1 MRQTLAQRAPWQ
13 LVVLLLGVVDVGVRV
28 GVGVGV
34 GVGVIERDEDV
45 EVLVDPED
53 VEETEVVAVDG
64 RGVLVDEGK
73 LMVVV
78 VSKVWVML
86 PLLDNKDM
94 MEVVDPEPPAPTP
107 PRLRHRS
114 PLQPTVVAETTD
126 GPDIGAKADWPP
138 VEPGATL
145 MLPLKLAE
153 ARVLT
158 ATVFVVD
165 GEFPPPRPSERHRRP
180 VQAVVWDD
188 ATVTNVVGPDT
199 EGAVNVP
206 TDTLTQANPVQELLP
221 EATAL
226 VAVVTVLVVGG
237 VFSPPR
243 PSERHKRPVQA
254 VAWEAAIVISV
265 EGTDKAVVPERV
277 GTLILL
283 DKETGMML
291 TPGLVPSVGGVG
303 TPVVE
308 ADGVGSRLPNPRDTH
323 SGPEQEGGRETE
335 AEAAKP
341 NDRLIEALTQSR
353 FEHPKG
359 RDVAAGLIDVR
370 APSEGKDVINVPG
383 TIFVLESEFKET
395 LTQRRS
401 EHPKGRVGFMG
412 TTDVGVS
419 KDGKDVNRE
428 PGAIPV
434 FNRELRGRFVIVG
447 MANVGVPSIELGRI
461 AVFNR
466 ELRGRFVIVGMAN
479 VGVPSIELGRT
490 PVFSREL
497 RGRFVIVGRA
507 NVGVPSIELGSIP
520 VFNKELRGRFVIVG
534 MSNVGVPSI
543 ELGRIPVFIRE
554 LRGRFVIVGIASVG
568 VPKIGRDAG
577 KEPGRIPVFSK
588 ELSGRFVIV
597 GMSNVG
603 VPRTGRDAG
612 KEPGT
617 WELRGRFVIV
627 GIANVGVPRMGR
639 DAVKEPGTIPVSREL
654 RGRFVIVGIANVGV
668 PSMGRDAV
676 NGSGRIPVFNKELK
690 GPGTMPV
697 NRELRGRFVIVG
709 MFNVGIAVKEPG
721 TIPVNRELRG
731 RFVIVGTANV
741 GVCMGKDTGR
751 EPKGRLTG
759 RSVIVGIANVGVPS
773 IGRDAVKEPG
783 TIPVN
788 RELRGRFVIVG
799 TANVGVCMGNDAV
812 REPKETLTQLRSK
825 HPKGKDAV
833 REPKE
838 TLTQLRS
845 KHPKGKF
852 VVMAPGTVTSDER
865 VGSRF
870 VGTRLEGRFK
880 TELDKGPNEMTPV
893 GTAPGIV
900 ASDERVGSRFVG
912 SRLEGRFKGVLDKGP
927 NETIPDVNWPRVPS
941 DVGRQLLP
949 RHMLEQAGPTQGME
963 DGMGLEVARE
973 IPDPVKGNVR
983 TADVGSGSSSVL
995 EDTGMTEMV
1004 DERVGV
1010 TIVFVIA
1017 GVESPL
1023 RNVTL
1028 AHSVPEHEDVGV
1040 GGTVVVVLE
1049 LVNVIPLA
1057 PDGHPGPE
1065 HRDTQV
1071 APLHETVADRKALV
1085 LEELAV
1091 TKELPNVNGEDD
1103 DMDAVEEVEGFPLAE
1118 LCDVGRSEVTGNVVE
1133 AGLDEAAE
1141 LPELGGFDDA
1151 YEDEICP
1158 LREEEEE
1165 EVRVIVW
1172 VQG

>member
-1 MRQTLAQRAPWQ
+1 MACPYIHPTPWAPLQQINVANVLGVAPSLAQLMRQTLAQRAPWQ

-28 GVGVGV
+28 GVGVGM

-53 VEETEVVAVDG
+53 VEEAEVVAVDG

-165 GEFPPPRPSERHRRP
+165 GEFSPPRPSERHRRP

-226 VAVVTVLVVGG
+226 VAVVTVLV
-237 VFSPPR
+237 
-243 PSERHKRPVQA
+243 
-254 VAWEAAIVISV
+254 
-265 EGTDKAVVPERV
+265 
-277 GTLILL
+277 
-283 DKETGMML
+283 
-291 TPGLVPSVGGVG
+291 
-303 TPVVE
+303 
-308 ADGVGSRLPNPRDTH
+308 
-323 SGPEQEGGRETE
+323 TE

-395 LTQRRS
+395 LTQRGS
-401 EHPKGRVGFMG
+401 EHPKGRVGLMG

-419 KDGKDVNRE
+419 KDGKDV
-428 PGAIPV
+428 
-434 FNRELRGRFVIVG
+434 NRELRGRFVIVG

-461 AVFNR
+461 
-466 ELRGRFVIVGMAN
+466 
-479 VGVPSIELGRT
+479 

-520 VFNKELRGRFVIVG
+520 VLNKELRGRFLIVG
-534 MSNVGVPSI
+534 MSNVGVPRT
-543 ELGRIPVFIRE
+543 GRDAGKEPGTRE
-554 LRGRFVIVGIASVG
+554 LRGRLVIVGIASVG

-577 KEPGRIPVFSK
+577 KEPGRIPVLSR

-617 WELRGRFVIV
+617 RELRGRFVIV

-668 PSMGRDAV
+668 PSMGRDAINGSGRSPVFSKELKGPGTIPLNRELRGRFVIVGIANVGVPRMGRDAV

-759 RSVIVGIANVGVPS
+759 RSVIVGIANVGVPC

-825 HPKGKDAV
+825 HPKGKLVSVGIANVGVPIGKDAV

-852 VVMAPGTVTSDER
+852 VVMAPGIVTSDER

-880 TELDKGPNEMTPV
+880 TELDKGPNEMIPV

-983 TADVGSGSSSVL
+983 TADVGSGSSVL

-1049 LVNVIPLA
+1049 LVNVMPLA

-1065 HRDTQV
+1065 HRDTQI

-1103 DMDAVEEVEGFPLAE
+1103 NMDAIEGVEGFPLAE
-1118 LCDVGRSEVTGNVVE
+1118 LCDVGRSEVTGNVVD
-1133 AGLDEAAE
+1133 AGLDEDAE

-1151 YEDEICP
+1151 YEDEVCP
-1158 LREEEEE
+1158 LREEEEEEE